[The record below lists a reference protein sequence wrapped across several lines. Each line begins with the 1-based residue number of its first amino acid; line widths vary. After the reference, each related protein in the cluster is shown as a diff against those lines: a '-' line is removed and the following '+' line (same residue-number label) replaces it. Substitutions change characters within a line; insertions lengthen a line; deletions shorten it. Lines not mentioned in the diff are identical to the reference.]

1 MLRLKFDQHINITR
15 RTEIIANNRAEKG
28 QLADVMSATEVFD
41 LFSSNFEVLLLHP
54 FCCFDPILKSDVS

>member
-1 MLRLKFDQHINITR
+1 
-15 RTEIIANNRAEKG
+15 
-28 QLADVMSATEVFD
+28 VMSATEVFD